1 MKLYL
6 TGSTDPYYNL
16 AAEEYYLRASEE
28 DVFMLWQNEPTV
40 VIGRNQNMYA
50 EVELAYTEAHGIHVA
65 RRITGGGAVYHDLGN
80 VCYTFITSREKAN
93 VLDFA
98 YFSAPVLKAMEALGI
113 RAKLSGR
120 NDLLAEVEPD
130 VFAKFSGA
138 AETATKTRVLHH
150 GTLLFDSDLQV
161 LAKTLRPD
169 PEKLRRKAIASVR
182 SRVTNLKPLLPEEL
196 IRNGFETA
204 DFFEYLV
211 SFAEKEWGTERSLAD
226 REAILQS
233 GFLERNASEDYNAG
247 RRKAFEHK
255 IKQYFPAG
263 IVVLCWNEE
272 DGRFKDFTIEG
283 DFFGEMDA
291 AILAERLE
299 DAPCTEEGIREAL
312 RDLDAG
318 DFIHGVT
325 NEEFMAF
332 IKSEPAGRSGEER
345 R

>member
-1 MKLYL
+1 MKLFL
-6 TGSTDPYYNL
+6 TGSTNPYYNL
-16 AAEEYYLRASEE
+16 AAEEYYLRSSEE

-50 EVELAYTEAHGIHVA
+50 EVELAYTEAQGIHVA

-98 YFSAPVLKAMEALGI
+98 YFSAPVLKAINALGI

-130 VFAKFSGA
+130 IFAKFSGA

-161 LAKTLRPD
+161 LSKTLRPD

-182 SRVTNLKPLLPEEL
+182 SRVTNLKPLLSEEL
-196 IRNGFETA
+196 LQSGFETA

-211 SFAEKEWGTERSLAD
+211 SFAEKEWETVREPAD

-233 GFLERNASEDYNAG
+233 GFMERNASEDYNAG
-247 RRKAFEHK
+247 RRKEFAHR
-255 IKQYFPAG
+255 IKKYLPAG
-263 IVVLCWNEE
+263 ILVLCWNEE

-291 AILAERLE
+291 SILAERLE
-299 DAPCTEEGIREAL
+299 GALHTEDGMREAL
-312 RDLDAG
+312 QDLDAG
-318 DFIHGVT
+318 DFIQGVT
-325 NEEFMAF
+325 NEEFTAF
-332 IKSEPAGRSGEER
+332 IESESSEKD
-345 R
+345 